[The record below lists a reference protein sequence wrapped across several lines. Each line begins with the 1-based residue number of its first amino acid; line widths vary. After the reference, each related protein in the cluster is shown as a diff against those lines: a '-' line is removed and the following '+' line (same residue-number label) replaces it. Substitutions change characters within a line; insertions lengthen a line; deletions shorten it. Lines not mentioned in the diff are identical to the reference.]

1 MRRAVEKLVA
11 SRPTTSIT
19 QPAIAGPRLAIVA
32 DLEEEQSQGE
42 PITDSQSDDRTIRRE
57 QLRATIR
64 KRIESRLAGRVRNL
78 AVRVLG
84 DTVVLEG
91 QCATFY
97 TKQLAQH
104 AALGILE
111 DEHLDNAIVVDGP
124 Q

>member
-19 QPAIAGPRLAIVA
+19 PPAIVGPRLAAVA

-42 PITDSQSDDRTIRRE
+42 PITDLSDDRTIRRE
-57 QLRATIR
+57 QLRTMIR